1 MKINGKIQY
10 AFRRPRFPII
20 CAVGDE
26 LISAWSAVGFQRQI
40 ERFEIQSGEVLDV
53 VDATGEG
60 WSFHSDLMIVS
71 PLTFKKRWTK
81 SAVIRLFNESENAR
95 RIGVAYPEMSLS
107 GKSVS
112 RIITDVAALAAH
124 GTPNRPLQRTR
135 VDGGRPV
142 TERKR

>member
-1 MKINGKIQY
+1 MKINSKIQY

-26 LISAWSAVGFQRQI
+26 LISAWSAVGFQCQI

-53 VDATGEG
+53 VDETGEG

-71 PLTFKKRWTK
+71 PLTLKKRWTK

-112 RIITDVAALAAH
+112 RIIADVAALAPH

-135 VDGGRPV
+135 VHGARSV
-142 TERKR
+142 AQRKR

>member
-1 MKINGKIQY
+1 LKINGKIQY

-26 LISAWSAVGFQRQI
+26 LISARSAVGFQRQI

-95 RIGVAYPEMSLS
+95 RIGVAYPETSLS

-124 GTPNRPLQRTR
+124 GTPNSPLQRTR
-135 VDGGRPV
+135 GSR
-142 TERKR
+142 